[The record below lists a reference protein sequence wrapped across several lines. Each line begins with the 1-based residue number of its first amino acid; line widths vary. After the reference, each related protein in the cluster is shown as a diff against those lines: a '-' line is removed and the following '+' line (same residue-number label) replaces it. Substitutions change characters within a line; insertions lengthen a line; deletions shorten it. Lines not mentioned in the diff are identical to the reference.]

1 MARSTRPFSLP
12 RAIATGPWFVTILPR
27 EPEQRRMEA
36 NRVAAPFQYHT
47 LKIVVQQNTGHPA
60 PCLEGGGMAAQEALH
75 PGIRKEAE
83 KNPPRMT
90 EHHDEGPSADVARGR
105 SQDG

>member
-1 MARSTRPFSLP
+1 
-12 RAIATGPWFVTILPR
+12 
-27 EPEQRRMEA
+27 MEA

-83 KNPPRMT
+83 KNPPRVA
-90 EHHDEGPSADVARGR
+90 EHHDEGHQRSPRAADLKMAEVTPVNLCLFAR
-105 SQDG
+105 QATQT